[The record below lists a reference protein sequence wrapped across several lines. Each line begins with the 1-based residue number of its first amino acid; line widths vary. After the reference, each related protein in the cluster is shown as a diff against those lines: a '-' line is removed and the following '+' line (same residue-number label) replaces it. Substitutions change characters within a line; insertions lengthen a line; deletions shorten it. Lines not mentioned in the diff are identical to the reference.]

1 MSHRSIKNA
10 VYEAT
15 SLPNLPYLAQIRRNI
30 TAVKAGNPNLVRKEL
45 KTHHL
50 TIQEYSPN
58 QLSHLLSLETELN
71 HATSVT
77 KSLSNF
83 KAQPQ
88 INHKMRTLIFD
99 FLMYCHTRLN
109 LSTSTLFLAFDI
121 LDRYASKFV
130 IKSSTYQLI
139 ALTALWISSKYW
151 DSKNRVATLK
161 VLQSLCCNQFTAGQF
176 KEMELHLLKS
186 LNWSLCH
193 IATYDSFIDMLLFLK
208 TNDSSD
214 NELPKQLNIN
224 EIKLGA
230 ILLCE
235 LASFNLDLAFNYNQ
249 SSIALAAITI
259 VSMSLNFY
267 NLNKWEDLQ
276 LNVNDDNLI
285 NICKELLALVS
296 NIETLPSSFKFKYM
310 SSKLG
315 HGDSKV
321 EKSIPTS
328 KRILDALQN
337 YHIQLQLEELYRSQ
351 DISNSYPFSP
361 ENLSP
366 NGSPLSNTFDE
377 IPALS
382 SALSSASS
390 SAFSSPSFSPKN
402 PGYAQNATN
411 TSTDEPHVYNQNLTL
426 NDQSMISSQTNLLRK
441 RQGLDSCAS
450 ALSPFSTGGNSNTAM
465 NNFISPFASPDLFS
479 FAPANNP
486 SLYNKNIP
494 KHNKTLSG
502 TESIFTPQCSS
513 GLSSRSGSTF
523 CLPITPNTPSLL
535 NGKMMKQLGKR
546 QPSISSAAGSVHKMS
561 NHLRNN
567 QYLCHVS
574 NKSSI
579 SSISSTSSFVKGHHK
594 RASSTMDIDF
604 FPSERSYKR
613 IDSR

>member
-1 MSHRSIKNA
+1 MSQRAIKNA
-10 VYEAT
+10 VYES
-15 SLPNLPYLAQIRRNI
+15 SLPNLQYLAQVRRNI
-30 TAVKAGNPNLVRKEL
+30 TAIKASNPTLVRKEL
-45 KTHHL
+45 KIHHL
-50 TIQEYSPN
+50 TIQENSPN

-88 INHKMRTLIFD
+88 INHKMRALIFD

-208 TNDSSD
+208 TNNANG

-285 NICKELLALVS
+285 NICKELLTLIS
-296 NIETLPSSFKFKYM
+296 DIESLPSSFKFKYM
-310 SSKLG
+310 ASKLG
-315 HGDSKV
+315 HGDSKA
-321 EKSIPTS
+321 ENSIPTS

-337 YHIQLQLEELYRSQ
+337 YHIQLQVEELYRSQ
-351 DISNSYPFSP
+351 DIANSYPFSP
-361 ENLSP
+361 DSTSP

-382 SALSSASS
+382 SASS
-390 SAFSSPSFSPKN
+390 SAFSSPSYSPKN
-402 PGYAQNATN
+402 FGSVPNATN
-411 TSTDEPHVYNQNLTL
+411 TSTDEPHVYNKNLTL
-426 NDQSMISSQTNLLRK
+426 NDQSMISSQNNLLRK

-450 ALSPFSTGGNSNTAM
+450 ALSPYPTGGNSNTAM

-479 FAPANNP
+479 FAPSSNSSFPNR
-486 SLYNKNIP
+486 NIH
-494 KHNKTLSG
+494 KHNKTLSI

-513 GLSSRSGSTF
+513 GLPSRSGSTF

-535 NGKMMKQLGKR
+535 QSKMMKNQLGKR
-546 QPSISSAAGSVHKMS
+546 QSSISSAAGSVHKMGS
-561 NHLRNN
+561 HLRNS

-574 NKSSI
+574 NKSSV

-594 RASSTMDIDF
+594 RASSSMDIDF
-604 FPSERSYKR
+604 FPSERTCKR